1 MLLVL
6 FFYFKQQTGYDVRIS
21 AWSSDVCSSDLL
33 IERQPHLEPV
43 LAHAQIPIAVLDDDG
58 HFLGEAFQQVAGNVH
73 AGRAGAEG
81 DVEMMAAGQAASGL
95 HLAKHA
101 ADDGAQRI
109 RSEEHTSELQSLMR
123 ISFAVFRL

>member
-1 MLLVL
+1 MC
-6 FFYFKQQTGYDVRIS
+6 FNQMTAYDMRIS
-21 AWSSDVCSSDLL
+21 DWSSDVCSSDLL
-33 IERQPHLEPV
+33 
-43 LAHAQIPIAVLDDDG
+43 AHAQIPIAVRDDDG
-58 HFLGEAFQQVAGNVH
+58 HFLGEASQQVAGNVH

-109 RSEEHTSELQSLMR
+109 LHDLVDRKS
-123 ISFAVFRL
+123 VV